1 MTKYFS
7 YLFLLIL
14 VSCGSTEKNAPES
27 KTYSDDTNRTFEMIE
42 RAGSYY
48 LKKAP
53 VNSNPAPQITRPSK
67 RQNTTPTTTRI
78 YSPPVERELPKEQP
92 KDQSREE
99 IVIDEKI
106 NFAETQLQN
115 TPEKPGP
122 SVPVEK
128 KSAAT
133 SRADERL
140 IEINQNLAFFCMK
153 HRKDPTFG
161 GDEAK
166 CMKFVN
172 KSMENCQKQH
182 KIVNSKLL
190 NCIQTKLKKR

>member
-1 MTKYFS
+1 MTKYFLHLCF
-7 YLFLLIL
+7 LFIL
-14 VSCGSTEKNAPES
+14 VSCGSAEKNAPET

-42 RAGSYY
+42 RGGSYY

-53 VNSNPAPQITRPSK
+53 QTTTPAPQITRPSR
-67 RQNTTPTTTRI
+67 RQNTTTQTTTKI
-78 YSPPVERELPKEQP
+78 YSPPAERQEV
-92 KDQSREE
+92 REE
-99 IVIDEKI
+99 KREDIVIDEKI

-115 TPEKPGP
+115 TPPKTPVT
-122 SVPVEK
+122 VPVEK

-133 SRADERL
+133 NRADERL

-161 GDEAK
+161 GDEEK

-172 KSMENCQKQH
+172 KTMENCQKQH

-190 NCIQTKLKKR
+190 NCIQSKLKKR

>member
-7 YLFLLIL
+7 YLCLLSLLFL
-14 VSCGSTEKNAPES
+14 VACGSNEKSALET

-42 RAGSYY
+42 RGGSYY

-53 VNSNPAPQITRPSK
+53 QNSVPTPQITSPTK
-67 RQNTTPTTTRI
+67 RQNPNAKATTTRI
-78 YSPPVERELPKEQP
+78 YSPPAMQETRQEARQEQP
-92 KDQSREE
+92 REE

-106 NFAETQLQN
+106 NFAETQLEN
-115 TPEKPGP
+115 NPPKKTATATP
-122 SVPVEK
+122 
-128 KSAAT
+128 
-133 SRADERL
+133 ADERL

-153 HRKDPTFG
+153 HRKDPAFG
-161 GDEAK
+161 GDEEK

-172 KSMENCQKQH
+172 KTMNNCQKKH

>member
-7 YLFLLIL
+7 YLSIFFLLL
-14 VSCGSTEKNAPES
+14 FVSCGSNEKTAPET

-42 RAGSYY
+42 RGGSYY

-53 VNSNPAPQITRPSK
+53 TTTVPTPQIIRPSRPK
-67 RQNTTPTTTRI
+67 GKTPTVTRI
-78 YSPPVERELPKEQP
+78 YSPPAPKEETRPQP
-92 KDQSREE
+92 QEE
-99 IVIDEKI
+99 IIIDEKI

-115 TPEKPGP
+115 TPP
-122 SVPVEK
+122 K
-128 KSAAT
+128 KAANT
-133 SRADERL
+133 AKADERL

-153 HRKDPTFG
+153 HRKDPSFG
-161 GDEAK
+161 GNEEK

-172 KSMENCQKQH
+172 KTMENCQKQH